1 MPRTANPL
9 LPACSSKALCGSVS
23 RRAAASTAGMRP
35 MVRGEDRMRGI
46 LPAALAVLMLA
57 IPPATQTQNSDDA
70 GAKNAQKA
78 RAALNAMVQAMG
90 GQAWLN
96 MKNRMLQGHL
106 AGFDHGNPGD
116 GTTDY
121 WEYHAWPDQDRIEYT
136 KHRDVVQF
144 YLGRQGWE
152 VTYRGKKALPQ
163 DQADDYLRRRD
174 HSIETVVKTWLNDPA
189 TILVYEGQRLA
200 ERHLADQVTLISPQ
214 NEAVTILM
222 DTQTHLPLRRT
233 FEWRDPEFKDKN
245 LDAEE
250 YDDYHAFDGIPTPF
264 TITRFKNEEIVRQ
277 YFVVHVAYNQQ
288 LPSDIWSVDAAA
300 QRIKK

>member
-1 MPRTANPL
+1 M
-9 LPACSSKALCGSVS
+9 
-23 RRAAASTAGMRP
+23 RR
-35 MVRGEDRMRGI
+35 I
-46 LPAALAVLMLA
+46 LPVAVAFLMLA
-57 IPPATQTQNSDDA
+57 AAPAIRTQTADESGD
-70 GAKNAQKA
+70 KNAKQA
-78 RAALNAMVQAMG
+78 RAALDAMVQAMG

-96 MKNRMLQGHL
+96 MKNMMRQGHV
-106 AGFDHGNPGD
+106 AGFDHGQPGA

-121 WEYHAWPDQDRIEYT
+121 WEYHAGPDQDRIEFT

-163 DQADDYLRRRD
+163 EQVDDWLRRRD
-174 HSIETVVKTWLNDPA
+174 HSIETVVKTWLSDPK

-214 NEAVTILM
+214 NESVTILM

-233 FEWRDPEFKDKN
+233 FEWRDPVFKDKN

-250 YDDYHAFDGIPTPF
+250 YDDYHTFDGIPTAF
-264 TITRFKNEEIVRQ
+264 TITRYKNQEIVRQ
-277 YFVVHVAYNQQ
+277 YFIVHVIYNQQ
-288 LPSDIWSVDAAA
+288 LPADFWSVDAASS
-300 QRIKK
+300 RIKK